1 MRRDHQ
7 KFSKEYLANAIFKKI
22 LEIEHNYQMELKRR
36 LETTAPKDR
45 MQRIKVGRSRRA
57 VEHYMPMLSPH
68 PPINPKA
75 LSLSNT
81 APGRPS
87 TAPANMQQRPSRLQ
101 PLLNHS
107 TTGVTLKPAMSRSK
121 PSLVEMEG
129 RFFEGG
135 ERYRNSSSEYFHG
148 VAPYQL
154 PIINEYLM
162 PVPPP
167 PSPRNEKMINKSR
180 VEAWRRR
187 VRPTTAPNTQDPHR
201 DSGRYHKSP
210 LHSNAFITMIYWGKS
225 VHLNHDDL
233 NYKDEI
239 KIYQQHCGGENLCVF
254 QGKLLEKETFQFIS
268 KRHYGFPFSL
278 TFFLNGMQLDRLS
291 SCCEFKHRRGAR
303 LGGKNGYFGFVDIDG
318 ASPCYK
324 CIISMGLDKKPFPP
338 PKREK
343 EMIETTEGPIKE
355 GFTKLRESFHEEV
368 ERVGSSSTTYLTP
381 EDDKKVEENPEKG
394 KGREEETG
402 PDTAEDNQELLCKD
416 DYDEDFEVD
425 DEKSNENVNEDGQSD
440 DQMNSRSKSSSEDEK
455 NEIEHEQESE
465 TSLKET
471 RETSEYM
478 KYEIDG
484 CSDNDLEDDK
494 QARKTSSTGSFR
506 SNMSSSSS
514 EDMFEMGDGITYS
527 EESQEE
533 TQQENPYYRHL
544 DEDDKE
550 DNPALRGLMDKRK
563 IRSKRLDPEGICE
576 YQGIEWHSSSKEI
589 KKSLSGRRRNQDS
602 GEGKEEESTIW
613 WPLAKTTKEL
623 NGTMAGLSKV
633 DEGDDL
639 KSIQEEIRESDEEN
653 EPCPSETKP
662 RDSSPDK
669 TQEGPSRHLAHL
681 HKDGDLLAE
690 ETMALE
696 MADEEAEYD
705 APEGEQRKRKEAF
718 EGEVKPEPGEEA
730 KSRKQ
735 KEKEQ
740 EEEAEAALGRGWV
753 VVHATSAPQVLV
765 EAAELTQ
772 DSEVPGVHW
781 VGEEKGAKGE
791 GEVTS
796 REEGEVT
803 EQTRTALGLTDA
815 TSPEEDLWMDR
826 DSEQKDTRIQEEENV
841 SKAAGEGQRDT
852 GEVRHDNKTTTC
864 HEGKMEEVVLQ
875 STTGKP
881 KKEEAER
888 EAEGDKGHAEAA
900 WRKASEME
908 ELKVAKEAKS
918 ELKETYQE
926 VQEDGGKTVILRG
939 VTPEEE
945 ETMRMTDV
953 EGGGRE
959 DGYPGGAEKETAT
972 VQEEIT
978 PKEET
983 EALSETLR
991 EGMSQREVVTP
1002 RAVTKGKG
1010 VFEQLEET
1018 TDGEET
1024 EERNSEAG
1032 VGRQG
1037 MEPVARAAIPE
1048 RKVAPVEAASEIK
1061 NLSGKEGIPG
1071 LEEEEGSEDGETRY
1085 GATNGVTCRAQE
1097 ENKVK
1102 KQEMELPEEGEKSP
1116 NNGEGALGTKS
1127 ARQEW
1132 TPEEEP
1138 TTKEPAP
1145 TERVEAP
1152 GEIGE
1157 MGSKEG
1163 EEAGVLG
1170 MTPRVGFE
1178 ENTGMGV
1185 SEEADSAPW
1194 TGTEVSLEKE
1204 VLKHKGWDK
1213 VLEEA
1218 EADTGGAGGVAALK
1232 RADEAAS
1239 EGKTEGHEASSPS
1252 DVPMGEP
1259 WPRQDQSAVA
1269 GRGAEEEET
1278 NGDRTPAGEGSI
1290 GKAAPEADSGIKEGG
1305 FHMRL
1310 MIPGSEWGRGQRGE
1324 IVRGDWKRENGQ
1336 AKEAGEEEDYRPE
1349 PRRDAQEQ
1357 EVGSKSQSPQ
1367 ALAALEPEMSE
1378 IREKQGGGA
1387 PREGDALGI

>member
-494 QARKTSSTGSFR
+494 Q
-506 SNMSSSSS
+506 
-514 EDMFEMGDGITYS
+514 
-527 EESQEE
+527 
-533 TQQENPYYRHL
+533 
-544 DEDDKE
+544 
-550 DNPALRGLMDKRK
+550 
-563 IRSKRLDPEGICE
+563 
-576 YQGIEWHSSSKEI
+576 
-589 KKSLSGRRRNQDS
+589 
-602 GEGKEEESTIW
+602 
-613 WPLAKTTKEL
+613 
-623 NGTMAGLSKV
+623 
-633 DEGDDL
+633 DL

>member
-1 MRRDHQ
+1 MVE
-7 KFSKEYLANAIFKKI
+7 SVW
-22 LEIEHNYQMELKRR
+22 
-36 LETTAPKDR
+36 
-45 MQRIKVGRSRRA
+45 VGRSRRA

-494 QARKTSSTGSFR
+494 Q
-506 SNMSSSSS
+506 
-514 EDMFEMGDGITYS
+514 
-527 EESQEE
+527 
-533 TQQENPYYRHL
+533 
-544 DEDDKE
+544 
-550 DNPALRGLMDKRK
+550 
-563 IRSKRLDPEGICE
+563 
-576 YQGIEWHSSSKEI
+576 
-589 KKSLSGRRRNQDS
+589 
-602 GEGKEEESTIW
+602 
-613 WPLAKTTKEL
+613 
-623 NGTMAGLSKV
+623 
-633 DEGDDL
+633 DL